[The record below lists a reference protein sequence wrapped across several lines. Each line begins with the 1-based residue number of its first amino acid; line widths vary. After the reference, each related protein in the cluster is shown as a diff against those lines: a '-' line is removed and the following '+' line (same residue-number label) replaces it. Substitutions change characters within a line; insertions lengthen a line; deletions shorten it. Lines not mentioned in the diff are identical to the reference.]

1 MNHNVSFILDLL
13 LYLLVLSYGKI
24 RKLGRVLKYIKSKRF
39 TMATKKT
46 KDTPKIYK
54 SKISFDDVVGHKQIK
69 ERLKGIIRIVKNPKI
84 LERFDTPVPKGLL
97 IYGPESVGKSMLAKA
112 FAKEAGFS
120 YMEIFGSKLFELDYI
135 KEVYEI
141 ASKNVPCMVILEDID
156 IKGIVQG
163 AITNVSFADIAKV
176 LESTNEMVFTI
187 ATAENLDEVGQV
199 LTTTQKLDFLLE
211 VSELDKDAR
220 RFFIEKIM
228 QKPHDP
234 KINIDRIV
242 LYITGMSAMDLE
254 RLGRMAAL
262 NVVEQ
267 GKEVISEEILI
278 EQINIIKYGHKIEK
292 QMVKTLEEEIKMTAY
307 HEAAHAVLSA
317 LLLPH
322 IKIEQ
327 VTIAPRSKMLG
338 FVSYNADDPVSNI
351 TKEQLFFDVCVLL
364 SGRVAKVKKM
374 GSEHMDSGAVNDLS
388 QASLQVYAAIA
399 HIGMDKELGYIN
411 LDAIGN
417 LDNYFLEQQ
426 IEKRFLHWIHV
437 AKTYSEKLVDE
448 HWDKIETL
456 ALKLIEQE
464 IVESEELTEIIG
476 NKKMSYSIP
485 DSL

>member
-1 MNHNVSFILDLL
+1 
-13 LYLLVLSYGKI
+13 
-24 RKLGRVLKYIKSKRF
+24 
-39 TMATKKT
+39 MATKKT
-46 KDTPKIYK
+46 KDTPKIHK
-54 SKISFDDVVGHKQIK
+54 SKIRFDDVVGHKQIK
-69 ERLKGIIRIVKNPKI
+69 ERLKKIIKIVKNPEM
-84 LERFDTPVPKGLL
+84 LERFDTPIPKGLL

-112 FAKEAGFS
+112 FVQEAGFD
-120 YMEIFGSKLFELDYI
+120 YMEISGSKLFELAYI

-141 ASKNVPCMVILEDID
+141 ASKHAPCVVILEDID
-156 IKGIVQG
+156 VKGIMQG

-176 LESTNEMVFTI
+176 LESINEMVFTI
-187 ATAENLDEVGQV
+187 ATAENLDDIDPI
-199 LTTTQKLDFLLE
+199 LTTPQKLDFLLE
-211 VSELDKDAR
+211 VLELDKDAR

-234 KINIDRIV
+234 KIDIERIV
-242 LYITGMSAMDLE
+242 RYITGMSAMDLE

-262 NVVEQ
+262 NVVEE
-267 GKEVISEEILI
+267 GKELITEDILI

-292 QMVKTLEEEIKMTAY
+292 QMVQTLEEELKMTAY
-307 HEAAHAVLSA
+307 HEAAHAVLST
-317 LLLPH
+317 LLLPQ

-327 VTIAPRSKMLG
+327 VTISPRSKMLG
-338 FVSYNADDPVSNI
+338 FVSYNAEDQLSNV

-364 SGRVAKVKKM
+364 AGRVAKVKKM

-388 QASLQVYAAIA
+388 QASLQVYAAIST
-399 HIGMDKELGYIN
+399 IGMDKELGYIN

-437 AKTYSEKLVDE
+437 AKTYTEKLVDE
-448 HWDKIETL
+448 YWEKIETL

-464 IVESEELTEIIG
+464 IVESDELSKIIG
-476 NKKMSYSIP
+476 DKKISHKIP